1 MPGKLPLF
9 LIAAVLFLLQGAA
22 TAEAATLEG
31 TVTTSDGRAV
41 SGAMV
46 TVFSANRMRKETV
59 FTDADG
65 LYLIVTSFDG
75 ELTVRARAPR
85 FADETKKVTVAP
97 NERLLFWCRF
107 WISRNLKYY

>member
-1 MPGKLPLF
+1 MPEKLPLF

-46 TVFSANRMRKETV
+46 TDALTALPQVSGASWSCTAAGGASCTARRSTRSA
-59 FTDADG
+59 
-65 LYLIVTSFDG
+65 S
-75 ELTVRARAPR
+75 
-85 FADETKKVTVAP
+85 
-97 NERLLFWCRF
+97 
-107 WISRNLKYY
+107 S

>member
-41 SGAMV
+41 SGAM
-46 TVFSANRMRKETV
+46 TDPMRFRRRRTSL
-59 FTDADG
+59 
-65 LYLIVTSFDG
+65 LYLGGMTTS
-75 ELTVRARAPR
+75 ASHS
-85 FADETKKVTVAP
+85 
-97 NERLLFWCRF
+97 
-107 WISRNLKYY
+107 SRSATTATRSAIR